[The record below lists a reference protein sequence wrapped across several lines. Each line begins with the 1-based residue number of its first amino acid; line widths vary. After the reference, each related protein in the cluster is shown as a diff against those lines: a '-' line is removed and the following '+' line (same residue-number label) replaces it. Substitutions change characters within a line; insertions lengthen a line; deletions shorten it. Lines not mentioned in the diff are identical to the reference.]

1 MGPLGPAGP
10 AGPSIPPPRPSVSS
24 VPPPIPAR
32 REETL
37 VPPEERHSVRS
48 RRDGDESTAFMCPHC
63 ETVITDR
70 HATVCVQC
78 LRPLRPQPVLRL
90 AFPAGEV
97 KIPVGQRLVLGRD
110 AGQSPVA
117 ATFTQY
123 DNVSRRHATVSLDPA
138 GQPRVRDEG
147 STNGTYVNGERIPPG
162 VEVPLREG
170 DSLRLAADVTGTVY
184 LS

>member
-1 MGPLGPAGP
+1 VRSA
-10 AGPSIPPPRPSVSS
+10 
-24 VPPPIPAR
+24 PPPIPAR

-37 VPPEERHSVRS
+37 VPPEERQSARS
-48 RRDGDESTAFMCPHC
+48 RGNGDESTAFMCPHC
-63 ETVITDR
+63 EAVITDP

-78 LRPLRPQPVLRL
+78 LRPLRPPPVLRL
-90 AFPAGEV
+90 TFPAGEV

-117 ATFTQY
+117 GTFTQY

>member
-1 MGPLGPAGP
+1 
-10 AGPSIPPPRPSVSS
+10 

-37 VPPEERHSVRS
+37 VPPEERQSARS
-48 RRDGDESTAFMCPHC
+48 RQEADGSTAFMCPHC
-63 ETVITDR
+63 EAVITDP

-78 LRPLRPQPVLRL
+78 LRPLRPPPVLRL

>member
-1 MGPLGPAGP
+1 M
-10 AGPSIPPPRPSVSS
+10 
-24 VPPPIPAR
+24 IPA
-32 REETL
+32 EERQAGRSRQR
-37 VPPEERHSVRS
+37 PEEN
-48 RRDGDESTAFMCPHC
+48 TAFMCPHC
-63 ETVITDR
+63 EAPNTD
-70 HATVCVQC
+70 HATSCARCQ
-78 LRPLRPQPVLRL
+78 RPLRPQPVLRL

-97 KIPVGQRLVLGRD
+97 KIAVGERVVLGRD
-110 AGQSPVA
+110 AGQSPTA

-123 DNVSRRHATVSLDPA
+123 DNVSRRHATVSLDD

>member
-1 MGPLGPAGP
+1 MQ
-10 AGPSIPPPRPSVSS
+10 PPRPSVGAPLTPSG
-24 VPPPIPAR
+24 PR

-37 VPPEERHSVRS
+37 IPPEERQSAAQRPEV
-48 RRDGDESTAFMCPHC
+48 EQSTAFMCPHC
-63 ETVITDR
+63 ETVISDP

-78 LRPLRPQPVLRL
+78 LRPLRPPPVLRL

-162 VEVPLREG
+162 VDVPLREG